1 MLAVQA
7 ISPTE
12 KKELLRR
19 IVTSKQFVRS
29 ERLSSFLSH
38 ICELEIQ
45 GRLSELNEKEIGRT
59 VFSLPS
65 DYDPSIDGI
74 VRSHA
79 SRLRRKLEMYY
90 LREGRDETIRL
101 MIPRGGYQP
110 QFEWKNPQSPESAAT
125 EPEEENLSGRE
136 VNPVY
141 SLMPEGGLP
150 RNETMLEESPAPQ
163 AGIKRLA
170 GILQK
175 RRVVLAGILIVL
187 VVSAAAF
194 VYHANRV
201 RFEKGLPNS
210 IWAEIFTMQR
220 PTILVPGD
228 SGVVMWQEIM
238 QQNLTLSDYISSISP
253 WRSNTIRLGQ
263 EHLSSA
269 LVRRR
274 YTSIV
279 DLDIIQKL
287 SHLAYLHQVEPV
299 LRYAR
304 DVRPNDLKNSNVVL
318 LGSDETNPWNQMFQA
333 EMNFILRK
341 DQKRMVYTIENRH
354 PTGGEPAQWTS
365 DSLTDLHTVY
375 CKVSYLTNPSG
386 EGNILILEGTSMAGT
401 ECAWEFVSSKEEL
414 KLFLKRVGWSGTD
427 FPHFEVLL
435 KTNNLAGDSAA
446 SNIVAWRTAR

>member
-29 ERLSSFLSH
+29 ERLSSFLSY

-45 GRLSELNEKEIGRT
+45 GRLSELNEKEIGRA

-101 MIPRGGYQP
+101 VIPRGGYQP
-110 QFEWKNPQSPESAAT
+110 QFDWKNPLSPEPAT
-125 EPEEENLSGRE
+125 TKPEGDLSNKE
-136 VNPVY
+136 VDPVNT
-141 SLMPEGGLP
+141 LMPEGGLQS
-150 RNETMLEESPAPQ
+150 NETMLEESPALQ

-170 GILQK
+170 GILQT
-175 RRVVLAGILIVL
+175 RRVVLAGIIIIL
-187 VVSAAAF
+187 VASAAAF
-194 VYHANRV
+194 VYHANRL
-201 RFEKGLPNS
+201 RFEKGSSNS

-238 QQNLTLSDYISSISP
+238 QQNLTLSDYISSGSP

-263 EHLSSA
+263 EHLSHA

-287 SHLAYLHQVEPV
+287 SHLAYLRRVEPV

-354 PTGGEPAQWTS
+354 PAGGEPAQWTS

-401 ECAWEFVSSKEEL
+401 ECAWEFVASTKEL
-414 KLFLKRVGWSGTD
+414 RYFLKRVGWSETG

-446 SNIVAWRTAR
+446 SNIVAWRTTH